1 MEKFVPDTS
10 VIINGL
16 FLSHLVSKN
25 YSECE
30 IILPQPVF
38 DELQSQASRNSPEG
52 FIGLEQITNIRILSN
67 QKNYVFTTTGDH
79 VTSDDVKFAKVGRID
94 SKIIDFAKEFQATL
108 VTSDNLQNI
117 LATSKGVSSILLSP
131 ENLAQIG
138 RAHV

>member
-52 FIGLEQITNIRILSN
+52 FTGLEQITKIRIFCN
-67 QKNYVFTTTGDH
+67 QKNYVFTTQLEWKSFT
-79 VTSDDVKFAKVGRID
+79 
-94 SKIIDFAKEFQATL
+94 
-108 VTSDNLQNI
+108 
-117 LATSKGVSSILLSP
+117 
-131 ENLAQIG
+131 
-138 RAHV
+138 